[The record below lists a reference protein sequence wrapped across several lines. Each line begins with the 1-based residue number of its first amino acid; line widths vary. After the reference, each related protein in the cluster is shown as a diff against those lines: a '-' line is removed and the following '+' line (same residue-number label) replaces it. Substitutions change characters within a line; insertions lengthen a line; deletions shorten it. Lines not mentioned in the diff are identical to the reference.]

1 MNQEIRIAVC
11 DDLIEDRQ
19 NIIQMLS
26 EYTDQNN
33 LYVKIEEFASGEAF
47 LSSDTSV
54 YSLVFMDIFMDGIN
68 GMETAKE
75 LIARNSRVQI
85 VFEST
90 STEFA
95 AEAFDIEALHYIVK
109 PVGKEKLFNI
119 LDRFFDS
126 VYSLR
131 TVNVKVG
138 RLEESIYISDILY
151 VEADGKRAKVHTK
164 KGVMDVSMSVADLEA
179 VLPANEFCRPIRW
192 ALVSMREIAAMPTD
206 VLKLSD
212 KTEIPI
218 SRLKRKE
225 IQDTFANYSWRS
237 TRRRMRGGI
246 L

>member
-1 MNQEIRIAVC
+1 MNQEIKIAVC
-11 DDLIEDRQ
+11 DDLAEDRQ
-19 NIIQMLS
+19 RIIDLLS
-26 EYTDQNN
+26 EYMDKNN
-33 LYVKIEEFASGEAF
+33 LYVKIEEFPSGEAF
-47 LSSDTSV
+47 LGADTAA

-68 GMETAKE
+68 GMETAKT
-75 LIARNSRVQI
+75 LISRNSRVQI
-85 VFEST
+85 VFQST
-90 STEFA
+90 STEYA

-138 RLEESIYISDILY
+138 RLEESIYLSDILY
-151 VEADGKRAKVHTK
+151 VEADGKRAKIHTK
-164 KGVMDVSMSVADLEA
+164 KDVMEVSMSVADLEE
-179 VLPANEFCRPIRW
+179 VLPENEFCRPIRW
-192 ALVSMREIAAMPTD
+192 ALVSMREIVAMPTD

-225 IQDTFANYSWRS
+225 IQDAFANYSWRS

>member
-11 DDLIEDRQ
+11 DDLAEDRE
-19 NIIQMLS
+19 NITRLLS
-26 EYTDQNN
+26 EYTDKNN
-33 LYVKIEEFASGEAF
+33 LYVKIEEFSSGEAF

-54 YSLVFMDIFMDGIN
+54 YSLVFMDIFMSGMN
-68 GMETAKE
+68 GMETAKK
-75 LIARNSRVQI
+75 LISRNSRVQI
-85 VFEST
+85 VFGST

-95 AEAFDIEALHYIVK
+95 AEAFDIEALHYMVK
-109 PVGKEKLFNI
+109 PVRKEKLFHI

-151 VEADGKRAKVHTK
+151 AEADGKRAKIHTK
-164 KGVMDVSMSVADLEA
+164 KGVIDASMSMADLEE

-192 ALVSMREIAAMPTD
+192 TLVSMREIVAMPTD
-206 VLKLSD
+206 ILKLSD

-225 IQDTFANYSWRS
+225 IQDAFANYSWRS

>member
-1 MNQEIRIAVC
+1 MNQEIKIAVC
-11 DDLIEDRQ
+11 DDLAEDRE
-19 NIIQMLS
+19 NITRLLS
-26 EYTDQNN
+26 EYTDKNN
-33 LYVKIEEFASGEAF
+33 LYVKIEEFSSGEAF

-54 YSLVFMDIFMDGIN
+54 YSLVFMDIFMSGMN
-68 GMETAKE
+68 GMETAKK
-75 LIARNSRVQI
+75 LISRNSRVQI
-85 VFEST
+85 VFGST

-95 AEAFDIEALHYIVK
+95 AEAFDIEALHYMVK
-109 PVGKEKLFNI
+109 PVRKEKLFHI

-151 VEADGKRAKVHTK
+151 AEADGKRTKIHTK
-164 KGVMDVSMSVADLEA
+164 KGVIDASMSMADLEK

-192 ALVSMREIAAMPTD
+192 VLVSMREIVAMPTD
-206 VLKLSD
+206 ILKLSD

-225 IQDTFANYSWRS
+225 IQDAFANYSWRS

>member
-119 LDRFFDS
+119 LDRF
-126 VYSLR
+126 L
-131 TVNVKVG
+131 TVF
-138 RLEESIYISDILY
+138 ILC
-151 VEADGKRAKVHTK
+151 G
-164 KGVMDVSMSVADLEA
+164 
-179 VLPANEFCRPIRW
+179 
-192 ALVSMREIAAMPTD
+192 
-206 VLKLSD
+206 
-212 KTEIPI
+212 
-218 SRLKRKE
+218 
-225 IQDTFANYSWRS
+225 Q
-237 TRRRMRGGI
+237 
-246 L
+246 

>member
-1 MNQEIRIAVC
+1 MNQEIKIAVC
-11 DDLIEDRQ
+11 DDLAEDRKK
-19 NIIQMLS
+19 IVMLLS
-26 EYTDQNN
+26 EYTDKNN
-33 LYVKIEEFASGEAF
+33 LYVKVEEFTSGEAF
-47 LSSDTSV
+47 LSSDTSA

-75 LIARNSRVQI
+75 LISRNSRVQI

-138 RLEESIYISDILY
+138 RLEESVYISDILY
-151 VEADGKRAKVHTK
+151 AEADGKRAKLHTK
-164 KGVMDVSMSVADLEA
+164 KGVMDVSTSVAELVDI
-179 VLPANEFCRPIRW
+179 LPANEFCRPIRW
-192 ALVSMREIAAMPTD
+192 ALVSMREIVALPTD

-225 IQDTFANYSWRS
+225 IQETFANYSWRS
-237 TRRRMRGGI
+237 TRRRLRGGI
-246 L
+246 Y

>member
-1 MNQEIRIAVC
+1 MNQEIKIAVC
-11 DDLIEDRQ
+11 DDLAEDRE
-19 NIIQMLS
+19 NITRLLS
-26 EYTDQNN
+26 EYTDKNN
-33 LYVKIEEFASGEAF
+33 LYVKIEEFSSGEAF

-54 YSLVFMDIFMDGIN
+54 YSLVFMDIFMSGMN
-68 GMETAKE
+68 GMETAKK
-75 LIARNSRVQI
+75 LISRNSRVQI
-85 VFEST
+85 VFGST

-95 AEAFDIEALHYIVK
+95 AEAFDIEALHYMVK
-109 PVGKEKLFNI
+109 PVGKEKLFHI

-151 VEADGKRAKVHTK
+151 VEADGKRAKIHTK
-164 KGVMDVSMSVADLEA
+164 KGVIDVSMSMADLEE

-192 ALVSMREIAAMPTD
+192 ALVFMREIVAMPTD
-206 VLKLSD
+206 ILKLSD

-225 IQDTFANYSWRS
+225 IQDAFANYSWRS